1 MSKEIIKDNNQ
12 TDTRADKL
20 KLFSI
25 GSVVLL
31 AAIILLVNFLFDK
44 VLGKPLTF
52 DFSDSFNNTISAET
66 QQYLDSLPAD
76 TNIKIVGLFNRPDNV
91 ASTEYQYII
100 PLLDDYVKKSGGKIT
115 LEYIDPTE
123 QPTIINTLDPTNSY
137 DLGNKAGCFVVSY
150 NGRIKVIEPIDCYSY
165 DLNTYYQTGY
175 YYIDGNNTEFTFTN
189 TMYNL
194 TSGNICNAYIVT
206 GLKEA
211 GSVNLTKVLEAMS
224 IEVTEIPASDN
235 FTIPE
240 DCDLLIINGA
250 NNDISERMYVVMSDY
265 LKNGGKMFVAVDYS
279 SANVNERFDRLNKLL
294 NQMNINID
302 PLLIYENDP
311 GYQHSGVAID
321 STVVATGD
329 FANYAS
335 IPYLSCTYARS
346 VTSVDST
353 ISGYTASPVLQTSE
367 NASTHEVAENGTI
380 LEDSGS
386 VNKYNV
392 AMYSTGAT
400 EDSAEVFVFGTL
412 NFTSDSFMNSYG
424 LNHENVDFFRSC
436 VNELLGGK
444 IGNHLNIATKNVD
457 NYSLDTTKSTTS
469 VSTAMLVVFMIV
481 IPVILIA
488 LAVVVYSKRKNL

>member
-1 MSKEIIKDNNQ
+1 MSKEINKDNNQ

-25 GSVVLL
+25 GSVILL

-44 VLGKPLTF
+44 VLGQPLTF
-52 DFSDSFNNTISAET
+52 DFSDSFNNSISAET
-66 QQYLDSLPAD
+66 QEYIDSLPEG

-115 LEYIDPTE
+115 LEYVDPTE
-123 QPTIINTLDPTNSY
+123 HPTIINTLDPNNAY
-137 DLGNKAGCFVVSY
+137 DLASKTGCFVVSY

-165 DLNTYYQTGY
+165 DLNTYYSTGY

-211 GSVNLTKVLEAMS
+211 GNVNLTKVLEAMS
-224 IEVTEIPASDN
+224 IEVTELPASDN

-250 NNDISERMYVVMSDY
+250 NNDISERMYVAMSDY
-265 LKNGGKMFVAVDYS
+265 LKNGGKMFVAVDFS

-294 NQMNINID
+294 NQMNLNID

-311 GYQHSGVAID
+311 GYQHSGVAVD
-321 STVVATGD
+321 STVVATGE
-329 FANYAS
+329 FERYAS

-346 VTSVDST
+346 VTSVASST
-353 ISGYTASPVLQTSE
+353 GFYTTSPVLQTSE
-367 NASTHEVAENGTI
+367 NASTHEVADNGTI
-380 LEDSGS
+380 LEGSGS

-392 AMYSTGAT
+392 AMYSTGDG
-400 EDSAEVFVFGTL
+400 EDAAEVFVFGTL
-412 NFTSDSFMNSYG
+412 NFTSDTFMNSYG
-424 LNHENVDFFRSC
+424 LNHENIDFFRSC
-436 VNELLGGK
+436 VRELLGGK

-457 NYSLDTTKSTTS
+457 NYSIDTTKSTTS
-469 VSTAMLVVFMIV
+469 VSTVMLVVFMIF
-481 IPVILIA
+481 IPVLLISM
-488 LAVVVYSKRKNL
+488 AVLVYSKRKNL